1 MTEFGQEGHPCRG
14 KNCKDCETC
23 IFDEDLFL
31 DKVKPNKRENIMSS
45 KLCNFCANL
54 EKSFEHREP
63 GRFDAACRAVMYDTW
78 NSSRPRRI
86 DYNLSQTQDIVR
98 PTWCPLNN
106 NKKNPSY
113 VFGEMTTKKFEKEQS
128 KEVKSLPAVPATPPK
143 PIPTE
148 AEVLEELRKKPV
160 ESLTYSERR
169 TLMKDL
175 PKHLKWDEIEE
186 GKTYVIPK
194 IMSQGRKIVKVSSKT
209 SGVCVCHEINETT
222 GNEYSYT
229 CNIYP
234 SDLDAVFITEL
245 REF

>member
-1 MTEFGQEGHPCRG
+1 MTEFGQDGHPCRG
-14 KNCKDCETC
+14 KDCKDCETC

-31 DKVKPNKRENIMSS
+31 DKVKPNTRENIMSS
-45 KLCNFCANL
+45 KLCYFCANL

>member
-1 MTEFGQEGHPCRG
+1 M
-14 KNCKDCETC
+14 
-23 IFDEDLFL
+23 
-31 DKVKPNKRENIMSS
+31 
-45 KLCNFCANL
+45 
-54 EKSFEHREP
+54 
-63 GRFDAACRAVMYDTW
+63 
-78 NSSRPRRI
+78 
-86 DYNLSQTQDIVR
+86 R

-113 VFGEMTTKKFEKEQS
+113 VFGEMTTKKIEKEQS

>member
-1 MTEFGQEGHPCRG
+1 
-14 KNCKDCETC
+14 
-23 IFDEDLFL
+23 
-31 DKVKPNKRENIMSS
+31 VKPNKRENIMSS

-169 TLMKDL
+169 TLMKNL

-186 GKTYVIPK
+186 GKTYLIPK

-209 SGVCVCHEINETT
+209 SGVCVCHEISEIT

>member
-14 KNCKDCETC
+14 KDCKDCETC

-113 VFGEMTTKKFEKEQS
+113 VFGEMTTKKIE
-128 KEVKSLPAVPATPPK
+128 KEVKSLPAVPTTPPK